1 MPMQNGYDIAE
12 MRKREHT
19 VKVSRR
25 INIAPEG
32 PVVALTISRAYR
44 HPINARRGV
53 RGNLR
58 P

>member
-1 MPMQNGYDIAE
+1 MQNGYDIAE